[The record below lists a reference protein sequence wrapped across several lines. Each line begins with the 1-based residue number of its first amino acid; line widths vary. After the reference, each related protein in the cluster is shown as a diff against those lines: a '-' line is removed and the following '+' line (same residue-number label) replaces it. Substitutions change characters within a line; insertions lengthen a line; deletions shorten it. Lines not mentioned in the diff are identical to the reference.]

1 MKKFNQYLT
10 IVQENREPINEMK
23 ASTFAAIIA
32 LITGLTTSPI
42 KGNELD
48 KIQNQIE
55 NLSDNYSLT
64 DDEKKEYENVINK
77 MVENNQLSKE
87 DSQELK
93 MNVMGETKYSYYKQ
107 KIKDILNKLKNHLS
121 TSR

>member
-23 ASTFAAIIA
+23 ASTFGAIIA
-32 LITGLTTSPI
+32 LLTGLATSPI

-77 MVENNQLSKE
+77 MIENNQLSKK

-93 MNVMGETKYSYYKQ
+93 MNFMGGHRYNFDKN
-107 KIKDILNKLKNHLS
+107 KIKEILNKLKNHLS
-121 TSR
+121 ASK